1 MLVWGWSQNGYI
13 DFNIHVRT
21 EPVPPKLLP
30 SHRRER
36 KSEHGHRAS
45 SHHPTLHSHKSPE
58 VRTSYITKM
67 NAWTSWLWAFVVVFC
82 LAAGLA
88 QPMPADAMARPARPK
103 TFDSPDDLRTYL
115 NQLGQYYAVAGR
127 PRFGKRTSSRLHLP
141 LIEGLS
147 PRYPY
152 NDPSELYDLLY
163 QPQAD

>member
-1 MLVWGWSQNGYI
+1 RISRNLSNRVH
-13 DFNIHVRT
+13 DRT
-21 EPVPPKLLP
+21 EPVSPNLLP
-30 SHRRER
+30 SHRQER
-36 KSEHGHRAS
+36 KSEHGRWPT
-45 SHHPTLHSHKSPE
+45 SHHPTLDFHYIP
-58 VRTSYITKM
+58 VTQPSYITKM
-67 NAWTSWLWAFVVVFC
+67 NAWTSWLWACVVVFC

-163 QPQAD
+163 QPLAD